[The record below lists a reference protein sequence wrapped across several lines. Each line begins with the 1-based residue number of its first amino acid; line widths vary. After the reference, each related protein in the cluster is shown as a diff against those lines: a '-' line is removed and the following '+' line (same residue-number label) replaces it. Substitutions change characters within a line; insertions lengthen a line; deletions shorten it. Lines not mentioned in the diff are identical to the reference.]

1 MIRMSTAPS
10 VAALL
15 AVGLVASVLGAG
27 SAHAGDGACANASS
41 YGPGAIV
48 GGALGAAIGR
58 NADDS
63 FGAAIGGL
71 VASQIGRC
79 TESAIVT
86 RREKRQQQQQQVMYT
101 GQPSAAW
108 IETDNRGNQM
118 VCQNALVEVT
128 MPTGIVLRDTKKICQ
143 GISSQII
150 TSSN

>member
-27 SAHAGDGACANASS
+27 SAHAGAGACANAST

-48 GGALGAAIGR
+48 GGALGAVIGR
-58 NADDS
+58 NVDDS

-86 RREKRQQQQQQVMYT
+86 RREKRQQQQQVMHT

-143 GISSQII
+143 GISGQII